1 MTQGTLSMEVRHVG
15 PASIVDIA
23 GDITAASEDA
33 LMDAY
38 GRAATEATR
47 AVVLNFS
54 GLEYMNSGGI
64 GLLVTLLVRA
74 QRLKQKLLAF
84 GLNEHYRQI
93 FELTRLDEAIGIY
106 DDGAAGRAAR
116 GGGGGG
122 EEKIKVEGRRVLS
135 PSQGFGRM
143 WQKTYK
149 VALRGAGVSPQE
161 VISVWKEEFPSFWP
175 PGNVFY
181 APLTGIAPG
190 EGALLSASGPGG

>member
-15 PASIVDIA
+15 EASRVDIA
-23 GDITAASEDA
+23 GDITAASEDV

-38 GRAATEATR
+38 SRATTETTR

-74 QRLKQKLLAF
+74 NRLKQKLLAF

-106 DDGAAGRAAR
+106 DDEAGALAAAG
-116 GGGGGG
+116 
-122 EEKIKVEGRRVLS
+122 
-135 PSQGFGRM
+135 
-143 WQKTYK
+143 
-149 VALRGAGVSPQE
+149 
-161 VISVWKEEFPSFWP
+161 
-175 PGNVFY
+175 
-181 APLTGIAPG
+181 
-190 EGALLSASGPGG
+190 SA